1 MFEIHVTV
9 ESNNVDNFIADCKEF
24 GCKPILIELESYNK
38 FSYNQLM
45 TSQSFKRK
53 NYFNEIDRIKKFL
66 VNKGYSISRIK
77 VEVHPNFYNQDIFKY
92 LETHFRVK
100 LNIKNVEQFGKLCIE
115 NNFHKSKNVF
125 KKIDNDTFYLMA
137 TYRTN
142 VIDLIRFDKIISN
155 FKNVLNNNSFEFD
168 KVEVEACIIDT
179 NESLDY
185 KWLL

>member
-9 ESNNVDNFIADCKEF
+9 ESNFIANCKEF
-24 GCKPILIELESYNK
+24 GCKPILIELE
-38 FSYNQLM
+38 
-45 TSQSFKRK
+45 
-53 NYFNEIDRIKKFL
+53 
-66 VNKGYSISRIK
+66 
-77 VEVHPNFYNQDIFKY
+77 
-92 LETHFRVK
+92 
-100 LNIKNVEQFGKLCIE
+100 FGKLCIE